1 VVIDEAS
8 QVSIAQA
15 FPALLRAKKVLVLW
29 DKKQFSNVKTSLA
42 SIKQNKEYLNK
53 LHESFEENISRD
65 EKFLMKVEMFNIKS
79 SILDFCEYIC
89 NYEAMLKKYFR
100 W

>member
-1 VVIDEAS
+1 VIIDEAS

-29 DKKQFSNVKTSLA
+29 DKKQFSNVKTSQA
-42 SIKQNKEYLNK
+42 SIKQNREYLNN
-53 LHESFEENISRD
+53 LHESFVENIWDNPSQLIR
-65 EKFLMKVEMFNIKS
+65 LEMFDIKS
-79 SILDFCEYIC
+79 SILDFIEHIC
-89 NYEAMLKKYFR
+89 NYETMLKKYFR